1 MRVQNHFYSPRQLFG
16 VLLRKLQIFIF
27 VVGRFVSPL
36 RIQCSMINTASLQQS
51 CRYRGAPKSKTT
63 FMAKLEQSCE
73 QKSKSRGHAHKGT
86 SQHSCAGSSG
96 LGGLALSK
104 YNMRTFGR
112 LRLHTAAIPA
122 CQVSGEHGAWSAKE
136 IRKSFQASEAS

>member
-1 MRVQNHFYSPRQLFG
+1 MRVQNHFSMTTFWSTQ
-16 VLLRKLQIFIF
+16 LRKLLFFIF

-63 FMAKLEQSCE
+63 FMARLEQSCK
-73 QKSKSRGHAHKGT
+73 QKSKSRWHAHKGT

-104 YNMRTFGR
+104 CNMRTFGR